1 MWDLIVFSSSHKVQH
16 STDPGMMASSRHS
29 CSSTTLGVL
38 LLHLIIAII
47 TDTTTTMIDGVY
59 STSTN
64 AATATSSL
72 SFLSRKRLFGGMKRR
87 PPPLQLH
94 DDEYYTTAHHA
105 DAAAT
110 DNEEYNNHHHLHGV
124 VVVEERPKQEEEE
137 EYITNFYTRVRAKRR
152 AMLNQDDTS
161 SLPSFTS
168 SSELLQ
174 YGSSSTIDEEK
185 ECDTT
190 HNTAARSI
198 RGGSSFWRNTR
209 HQDTLVDADYYE
221 EDSDEEE
228 EEEDETVHHHH
239 QQQQQHDHFLNH
251 HCNGLLRVPCS
262 IVINS
267 ESSIET
273 ASSLLDSP
281 PSPAAVTA
289 VSAYVDTGATV
300 TVISAAAAKRAGI
313 YHLMD
318 SRYAGRATGVGHCR
332 VLGRIPAHHVSFLLG
347 GSVEKEIDDH
357 HVKKN
362 PRSVRGGGLN
372 RYQSIDKKKC
382 SSNNNNNS
390 NGLVQMNGPALT
402 VIEGSVTK
410 GVDVLLGLDVLQDW
424 EAVIRMSGPIQTIT
438 VREKTKTKSTRFN
451 GDEISNTVV
460 IPFATSTTND
470 GSSRRTSGHGM
481 NKYSGG
487 VYIARDD
494 SEFFTHDHRL
504 RCSNNDNNNGIEY
517 DSDDNDDPYFSP
529 TSTDI
534 ESDLDLLDKL
544 GHEFPNQHV
553 RTNPINNKQRNKVD
567 DDIVNDDRDYY
578 LHDDDDDEEKIDMSG
593 L

>member
-221 EDSDEEE
+221 EDSDDEE
-228 EEEDETVHHHH
+228 EEEDETVHHH

>member
-1 MWDLIVFSSSHKVQH
+1 
-16 STDPGMMASSRHS
+16 MASSRHS
-29 CSSTTLGVL
+29 SSSTTLGVL

-72 SFLSRKRLFGGMKRR
+72 SFLSGKRLFGGMKRR
-87 PPPLQLH
+87 PPLRLR
-94 DDEYYTTAHHA
+94 DDEYTTAHHA
-105 DAAAT
+105 DAAT
-110 DNEEYNNHHHLHGV
+110 TNNDEYNDHHHLHGV
-124 VVVEERPKQEEEE
+124 VIEERPKQEEEE

-161 SLPSFTS
+161 SLPSSTS
-168 SSELLQ
+168 SSELSQ
-174 YGSSSTIDEEK
+174 YGSSSSTIDEEK

-209 HQDTLVDADYYE
+209 HQDTLADADYYE
-221 EDSDEEE
+221 VDSDDDE
-228 EEEDETVHHHH
+228 EEEDEMVHHPLHHHH
-239 QQQQQHDHFLNH
+239 QQQQHDHFLNH

-273 ASSLLDSP
+273 TSSLLDSP

-347 GSVEKEIDDH
+347 GSVEKEIDYR
-357 HVKKN
+357 VRKN

-372 RYQSIDKKKC
+372 HCQSIDKKKC
-382 SSNNNNNS
+382 RRSSNNS
-390 NGLVQMNGPALT
+390 NGLVQMDGPALT
-402 VIEGSVTK
+402 VIEGTVTK

-438 VREKTKTKSTRFN
+438 VREKTKSTRFN

-460 IPFATSTTND
+460 IPFATPTTYD

-481 NKYSGG
+481 NRYSGG
-487 VYIARDD
+487 VYIARDNN
-494 SEFFTHDHRL
+494 ELLTHDHRL
-504 RCSNNDNNNGIEY
+504 RYSNNDNNNGIEY

-544 GHEFPNQHV
+544 GHEFPHQHV
-553 RTNPINNKQRNKVD
+553 RTNPINNKLRNKVD